1 MDAAGPLPGLLR
13 IADAARQVGVSASA
27 LRLWERQGL
36 VTPSRPGGRERRY
49 GPAEMEQLRRIRR
62 LRAVEGL
69 NAAAIRRELGPDLE
83 RRPAHAG
90 EGSARPDSR
99 TGSADSRTGPADARA
114 VGERLRA
121 LRGDAG
127 LSLRGVAARAGLSPS
142 FVSGLERGTTGAS
155 IAALVRLAGV
165 FDTTVGTLVG
175 GTGGRSDGPGERSR
189 VVRRDGRSVIDA
201 GRGVRIEELATEPTR
216 LEPQLFVL
224 APGAT
229 SDGAYAHAGEEFM
242 YVLAGRVAVWLDE
255 RECHELGAGDALTFP
270 SSIPHRFVAL
280 GGGETQILWV
290 NTPPTF

>member
-1 MDAAGPLPGLLR
+1 MGPHGPLAGHLR
-13 IADAARQVGVSASA
+13 IADAAREVGVSASA

-49 GPAEMEQLRRIRR
+49 GPAEMEQLRRVRR

-69 NAAAIRRELGPDLE
+69 NAAAIRRELGLRAE

-90 EGSARPDSR
+90 EGNVPPASAP
-99 TGSADSRTGPADARA
+99 GGADPRA

-121 LRGDAG
+121 LRATAG
-127 LSLRGVAARAGLSPS
+127 LSLRGVASRAGLSPS

-155 IAALVRLAGV
+155 VAALVRLAAV
-165 FDTTVGTLVG
+165 FDTTVATLIG
-175 GTGGRSDGPGERSR
+175 AGDDGAREDPSAASR
-189 VVRRDGRSVIDA
+189 VVRRGRHAAIEA
-201 GRGVRIEELATEPTR
+201 GRGVRIEELAMQPAL

-229 SDGAYAHAGEEFM
+229 SDGSYAHAGEEFM
-242 YVLAGRVAVWLDE
+242 YVLAGQVAVWLDE
-255 RECHELGAGDALTFP
+255 RECHELGPGDALTFP
-270 SSIPHRFVAL
+270 STLPHRFVAL
-280 GGGETQILWV
+280 DGGETRILWV